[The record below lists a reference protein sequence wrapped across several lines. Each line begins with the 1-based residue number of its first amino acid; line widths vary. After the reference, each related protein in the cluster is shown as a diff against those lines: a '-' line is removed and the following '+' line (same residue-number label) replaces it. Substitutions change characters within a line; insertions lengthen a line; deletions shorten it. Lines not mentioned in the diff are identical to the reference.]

1 MPVAGREGRKLAE
14 NGPESGL
21 HLGCIGPTLGV
32 HRACAGRTLGL
43 HSHPWGGGCSNGNSE
58 RNVKTEDCPKP
69 GLDWTGNANES
80 DRQKSNGQMD
90 PEEEAD
96 RMLGTL
102 NNVISELM
110 TAKNKAQK
118 HRDRLRRRGVSEEDV
133 RAAKAELA
141 SLANSVDVAADGLG
155 GISEPVEE

>member
-1 MPVAGREGRKLAE
+1 M
-14 NGPESGL
+14 N
-21 HLGCIGPTLGV
+21 
-32 HRACAGRTLGL
+32 
-43 HSHPWGGGCSNGNSE
+43 
-58 RNVKTEDCPKP
+58 
-69 GLDWTGNANES
+69 
-80 DRQKSNGQMD
+80 

-118 HRDRLRRRGVSEEDV
+118 HRDRLRRRGVSDEDV

-141 SLANSVDVAADGLG
+141 SLAHSVDVAADGLE

>member
-1 MPVAGREGRKLAE
+1 
-14 NGPESGL
+14 
-21 HLGCIGPTLGV
+21 
-32 HRACAGRTLGL
+32 
-43 HSHPWGGGCSNGNSE
+43 
-58 RNVKTEDCPKP
+58 
-69 GLDWTGNANES
+69 
-80 DRQKSNGQMD
+80 MD

-155 GISEPVEE
+155 CISEPVEE